1 MLKRV
6 LKIHYAEIFYSCS
19 CFLSENSLGW
29 ILFIS
34 TFQFLFHSQIK
45 THYAKVFYSYF
56 WCLFENYSF
65 RFFLLTFAIFSD
77 HRFAGFPTMIIIIIL
92 NNIIILG
99 LNMIYSSVLLYS
111 VSWARKIE
119 LDTGILLLP
128 IFFFLLL
135 KLAVNYVHCTV
146 LCTIHHSPCYVF
158 SRSQWQPGAD

>member
-1 MLKRV
+1 MP
-6 LKIHYAEIFYSCS
+6 KIFTLTSDAF
-19 CFLSENSLGW
+19 
-29 ILFIS
+29 
-34 TFQFLFHSQIK
+34 
-45 THYAKVFYSYF
+45 
-56 WCLFENYSF
+56 FENYSF

-77 HRFAGFPTMIIIIIL
+77 HRLAGFPTMIIIIIIV

-158 SRSQWQPGAD
+158 SRSQ